1 MKVLCS
7 YVEFNIKFG
16 LLIHVFQ
23 DFDRLEVIGTNNPNP
38 NPKMPE
44 RTQSLEKSLIDLEAQ
59 RIPEIDEDVLDET
72 E

>member
-1 MKVLCS
+1 M
-7 YVEFNIKFG
+7 
-16 LLIHVFQ
+16 FQ

>member
-1 MKVLCS
+1 MVLLCM
-7 YVEFNIKFG
+7 
-16 LLIHVFQ
+16 FQ
-23 DFDRLEVIGTNNPNP
+23 DYDRLEVIGTSNPNP

-59 RIPEIDEDVLDET
+59 RIPEIDEDAELDET